1 MDCASTKAI
10 QSFPQGEITAYLFGV
25 LNAKVE
31 NTQRNQAKPPIV
43 NAIAQSLNFTILFQ
57 FTFAVGMP
65 IRILELSGRKTWTM
79 PPVVFS
85 AEGPSFAL
93 AKINQGKCCSTLDF
107 R

>member
-1 MDCASTKAI
+1 V
-10 QSFPQGEITAYLFGV
+10 FGV
-25 LNAKVE
+25 LAAKVE
-31 NTQRNQAKPPIV
+31 ATRRNQAKSPIV
-43 NAIAQSLNFTILFQ
+43 NAPPQSLNFTFLFQ
-57 FTFAVGMP
+57 FTFASGMP

-93 AKINQGKCCSTLDF
+93 AKINKGKCCSTLDF